1 MALSRMDL
9 DAKGSG
15 SPEGLVTLILKAAPG
30 LTVPIPIEDLARQLD
45 IEDIQEFDT
54 EGFEGGLITD
64 AARSR
69 GVILTRNS
77 HPFRRRFTIGHELG
91 HFVIPTHMPDAAGRF
106 LCSREDMRLLSAA
119 ENDRR
124 GRMEVEAN
132 QFSSLILMPPP
143 LLRTYLKQRRDPDIR
158 HMAQLADLFQVSKQ
172 AMARAYALYGE
183 HILAFVFTKAGKVLF
198 SVKHFKFPFIAA
210 GSGATVPQG
219 SLLRRNG
226 AWPGAASDLRE
237 CLPGIWI
244 DVARGERA
252 PTLYE
257 QILGQRDQFAIVMLW
272 LEPAEEEDEDEDRD
286 ADRTA
291 KERFR
296 ERQQRYR

>member
-1 MALSRMDL
+1 
-9 DAKGSG
+9 
-15 SPEGLVTLILKAAPG
+15 
-30 LTVPIPIEDLARQLD
+30 
-45 IEDIQEFDT
+45 
-54 EGFEGGLITD
+54 
-64 AARSR
+64 
-69 GVILTRNS
+69 
-77 HPFRRRFTIGHELG
+77 
-91 HFVIPTHMPDAAGRF
+91 
-106 LCSREDMRLLSAA
+106 
-119 ENDRR
+119 
-124 GRMEVEAN
+124 
-132 QFSSLILMPPP
+132 
-143 LLRTYLKQRRDPDIR
+143 
-158 HMAQLADLFQVSKQ
+158 LADLFQVSKQ

-219 SLLRRNG
+219 SLLRRDG
-226 AWPGAASDLRE
+226 ARPGAASDLRE
-237 CLPGIWI
+237 CLPDIWI
-244 DVARGERA
+244 DVTRGERT